1 MNLVKRRRNC
11 LRKTEKMN
19 NGGVCVFKKNVIYCY
34 INKLNGHTYIGQSIN
49 FKERLRRHSNGVDA
63 DHSAIDRAI
72 QKYGI
77 ENFDIEIWE
86 NVDYLDGDLLKK
98 GLNAMERLYIA
109 LLNPYYNIT
118 DGGDFNPMDSEIGR
132 ENHKKAMQDP
142 IRRKKCSEFMKKNN
156 PMFREDV
163 KAKLKE
169 THKFLYG
176 VDNPSKREDVKQKI
190 SQKKNKTGIYRLRK
204 HYRKGCKQGYN
215 WEYESEDGK
224 RISSV
229 SLEKLLKKMD
239 ENDYP
244 LIILDKEKAK
254 ITLMGVSADA
264 DHFLETYTETRKVY
278 SRQA

>member
-11 LRKTEKMN
+11 LRKIEKMN

-49 FKERLRRHSNGVDA
+49 FKERLRR
-63 DHSAIDRAI
+63 
-72 QKYGI
+72 
-77 ENFDIEIWE
+77 
-86 NVDYLDGDLLKK
+86 
-98 GLNAMERLYIA
+98 
-109 LLNPYYNIT
+109 
-118 DGGDFNPMDSEIGR
+118 
-132 ENHKKAMQDP
+132 
-142 IRRKKCSEFMKKNN
+142 
-156 PMFREDV
+156 
-163 KAKLKE
+163 
-169 THKFLYG
+169 
-176 VDNPSKREDVKQKI
+176 
-190 SQKKNKTGIYRLRK
+190 

-254 ITLMGVSADA
+254 ITLMGVSANA
-264 DHFLETYTETRKVY
+264 DHFLGTYTETRKVY